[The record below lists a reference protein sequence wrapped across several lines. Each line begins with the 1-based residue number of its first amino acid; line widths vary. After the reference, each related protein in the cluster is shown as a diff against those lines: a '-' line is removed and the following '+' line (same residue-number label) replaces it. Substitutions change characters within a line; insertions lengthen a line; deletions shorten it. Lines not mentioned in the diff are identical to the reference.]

1 MPTPGASVG
10 PGVRVRAREDEWTVL
25 SVASHDGCESL
36 RLQGSGVANPGVTRT
51 LLRPFDRVDAVRAGS
66 RVRAVSRRAWTSRVA
81 GAVLASHPFGG
92 LRAAAGATF
101 DLLPYQLEPALAM
114 LRHGHL
120 RLLIADEVGLGKT
133 VQAGIVVNELAAT
146 VDGFRALIVT
156 PAGVR
161 EQWRREL
168 AARFA
173 LESTLADTRWL
184 LASGRSLPRDIN
196 PWSLPGVFVTSLD
209 LVKRPEVRRALDD
222 VTWDVV
228 VVDEAHG
235 AGPGT
240 ARLAAAHALTT
251 RGRRVVLLTATP
263 PDGDPDHQAAL
274 CGLGHAPGERPV
286 VIFRRSR
293 AAAGATVRRRS
304 VLLPVG
310 LSRDERA
317 MHRALERYASV
328 VWRDARRRSDPRAAL
343 AAVILRKRALSS
355 AAALAGS
362 ARRRME
368 LLTSSGAPAPRQL
381 TLGLRDEDPL
391 DDGVPDEA
399 IGAAGLADA
408 GVEGDHL
415 EAIADVAERA
425 AARESKLRA
434 LRRLLRRIREPVI
447 VFTEYRDTLARID
460 TSLPSS
466 LPRLTLHGGLT
477 PRERDRVQRAFCDG
491 GTVLLATDAASEGL
505 NLHHRCRVVIHFELP
520 WTLTRL
526 EQRTGRVDR
535 LGQQRRVHEIVLV
548 ASDTAEQ
555 FVLGPL
561 MRRVRAAAGRAV
573 RAWSLPGESAVA
585 EAVMDGAVVAPLP
598 AVPSVHASTVDL
610 SAEAAAE
617 ARRLEAHRVVRGGL
631 RKHTPGPGSAEAST
645 WVHVG
650 RMRRELLV
658 VVRVALRDGGGRV
671 VHEELIPLR
680 TRSAVLPESRSAR
693 HVEAWADALRRGGTD
708 AIGDEAAAHVRAAC
722 ESAAALVGRQ
732 ASALTAR
739 EAGLPSAGTDALVQA
754 GLFDRRAERRAHAR
768 LVAAVRRAD
777 ESAHRTRSLP
787 SGDRLLIE
795 VRVVAMRS

>member
-1 MPTPGASVG
+1 M
-10 PGVRVRAREDEWTVL
+10 RARGDEWTVL
-25 SVASHDGCESL
+25 SAASHEDCEAL
-36 RLQGSGVANPGVTRT
+36 RLHGSGVANLGVTRT
-51 LLRPFDRVDAVRAGS
+51 LLRPFDRIDAVGAGS
-66 RVRAVSRRAWTSRVA
+66 RVRAVSRRAWISRVA
-81 GAVLASHPFGG
+81 GEVLASHPFGG
-92 LRAAAGATF
+92 LRAAAGAAF
-101 DLLPYQLEPALAM
+101 DLLPYQLEPALAT

-133 VQAGIVVNELAAT
+133 VQAGIVLNELRAS
-146 VDGFRALIVT
+146 VDGLRALIVT

-168 AARFA
+168 SARFA
-173 LESTLADTRWL
+173 LESTLADTDWL

-240 ARLAAAHALTT
+240 ARLAAARALASS
-251 RGRRVVLLTATP
+251 GRRVILLTATP
-263 PDGDPDHQAAL
+263 PDGDPEHLTAL
-274 CGLGHAPGERPV
+274 CGLGHSPGESPV
-286 VIFRRSR
+286 VMFRRSR
-293 AAAGATVRRRS
+293 GAAGVALRRRS
-304 VLLPVG
+304 VLLPVR

-317 MHRALERYASV
+317 MHRALERYTAL
-328 VWRDARRRSDPRAAL
+328 VWRDARRREDPRAAL

-355 AAALAGS
+355 AASLART
-362 ARRRME
+362 ARRRMD
-368 LLTSSGAPAPRQL
+368 LLTPAGARPPHQL

-391 DDGVPDEA
+391 DDGGPDDA
-399 IGAAGLADA
+399 IGAPGLGDG
-408 GVEGDHL
+408 GVERDHL
-415 EAIADVAERA
+415 EAIVDAADRA

-434 LRRLLRRIREPVI
+434 LRRLLRRIREPAI

-460 TSLPSS
+460 ASLPSS

-548 ASDTAEQ
+548 ASDTAER
-555 FVLGPL
+555 FVLEPL
-561 MRRVRAAAGRAV
+561 MRRVRAAEGRAV

-585 EAVMDGAVVAPLP
+585 AAVMDGAAVAALP

-617 ARRLEAHRVVRGGL
+617 ARRLAAHRVIRGGL
-631 RKHTPGPGSAEAST
+631 RGGTPGPGGRRAST
-645 WVHVG
+645 WVHAG

-658 VVRVALRDGGGRV
+658 VVRVSLRDEGGRA
-671 VHEELIPLR
+671 VHEELVPLR
-680 TRSAVLPESRSAR
+680 ARIPVLPESRRAR
-693 HVEAWADALRRGGTD
+693 HARAWADALLRGGAD
-708 AIGDEAAAHVRAAC
+708 AIAAAAAAHVRTTC
-722 ESAAALVGRQ
+722 ETAAALVGRQ
-732 ASALTAR
+732 ASALLSR
-739 EAGLPSAGTDALVQA
+739 EASLPAAGPHALVQT
-754 GLFDRRAERRAHAR
+754 GLFDRRAERRAQAR
-768 LVAAVRRAD
+768 MAAAVRRAG
-777 ESAHRTRSLP
+777 ESAHRTLNLP
-787 SGDRLLIE
+787 TGDRLQLE
-795 VRVVAMRS
+795 VRVVAVRS